1 MSTLY
6 QLFTQYSALPKV
18 QQEQKISVLRQNNP
32 RLAKQLESLLPHSKV
47 SFDDILQNLQQ
58 SFAVQ
63 NETELRM
70 GRLINNKY
78 QIKSLLGQGGMSDVY
93 LAKRIDGLIEHN
105 VAIKYFALAD
115 SHENALSM
123 IKKEAQ
129 LLANLDHQFIAS
141 FIDIGLDNHQEP
153 NIMME
158 YIDGITLYQF
168 LQSQPSEHEKNKV
181 NETLKIAI
189 EHANSKGIEHGDLSK
204 NNVLVDREGNANIVD
219 FDIANCDNSIIND
232 RQSLCV

>member
-6 QLFTQYSALPKV
+6 QLFTQYSSLPKE
-18 QQEQKISVLRQNNP
+18 QQEHKITVLKKNSP
-32 RLAKQLESLLPHSKV
+32 VLAKQLESLLPHS
-47 SFDDILQNLQQ
+47 SISCDDILQNLQQ
-58 SFAVQ
+58 SFSVQ
-63 NETELRM
+63 DETELRM

-78 QIKSLLGQGGMSDVY
+78 QIQSLLGQGGMSDVY

-105 VAIKYFALAD
+105 VAIKYFALAN
-115 SHENALSM
+115 SHETALNM

-168 LQSQPSEHEKNKV
+168 LQLQPNEYEKNQV
-181 NETLKIAI
+181 NETLKVAI
-189 EHANSKGIEHGDLSK
+189 EHARRKGIEHGDLSK
-204 NNVLVDREGNANIVD
+204 NNVLVDRDGNANIVD
-219 FDIANCDNSIIND
+219 FDIANFDGSKIND
-232 RQSLCV
+232 RQAICV

>member
-6 QLFTQYSALPKV
+6 QLFTQYSTLPKK
-18 QQEQKISVLRQNNP
+18 QQDQETALLQQHNP
-32 RLAKQLESLLPHSKV
+32 ILAKQLSSLLSHS
-47 SFDDILQNLQQ
+47 DACCNDIVEHLHQ
-58 SFAVQ
+58 SFTEQ
-63 NETELRM
+63 EETKLRL
-70 GRLINNKY
+70 GRLINSKY

-93 LAKRIDGLIEHN
+93 LAKRIDGLIEHT

-115 SHENALSM
+115 SHETALNM

-129 LLANLDHQFIAS
+129 LLAKLDHQFIAS

-168 LQSQPSEHEKNKV
+168 LQSQPSEHEKNQV
-181 NETLKIAI
+181 NATLKTAI
-189 EHANSKGIEHGDLSK
+189 EHAKNKGIEHGDLSE
-204 NNVLVDREGNANIVD
+204 NNVLVDRDGNANVVD
-219 FDIANCDNSIIND
+219 FDIASCVDSKISNSKI
-232 RQSLCV
+232 LCK